1 MASLRLQMEIA
12 DIFLLQKQANC
23 LMTQILTM
31 FSVKYLGQQQKKAAL
46 QLVEIFYMKEWIIAA
61 ELFF

>member
-1 MASLRLQMEIA
+1 MEIA

-31 FSVKYLGQQQKKAAL
+31 LSVKYLGQQQKKAAL

-61 ELFF
+61 ELYF